1 VKALHAAGYE
11 TGEVDVD
18 FNWVSW
24 NDGVTNE
31 KHIAEDLAAVSLD
44 TIPAVRGLLYV
55 IGLTSTTSQ
64 YHPHPYCPPV
74 TSLLCGFV
82 LSLFL
87 CRYGTLGDAL
97 AYMGD
102 FSETMKQRCL
112 DSLNYKYHV
121 FKATHPFY
129 MPGPVRSNADCAVE
143 SPRAA
148 GTAALTH
155 RWRCVVLSGCAC
167 VSLARQCYRIRHP
180 YWRQGWVAGF

>member
-1 VKALHAAGYE
+1 MRKMRRLVKALHAAGYE

-55 IGLTSTTSQ
+55 IGLTSTTYQ
-64 YHPHPYCPPV
+64 YHPHPHCPPV

-121 FKATHPFY
+121 FKQNGELTNLQVFCVYSHTVATVEYSLQHDTFHQTASFSEVSF
-129 MPGPVRSNADCAVE
+129 GASAQLPVN
-143 SPRAA
+143 
-148 GTAALTH
+148 
-155 RWRCVVLSGCAC
+155 
-167 VSLARQCYRIRHP
+167 
-180 YWRQGWVAGF
+180 